1 MFQTIK
7 NLLKT
12 HRDIIL
18 YLIFGVLTTLVNYLI
33 YFPMFNLLHISALI
47 SNSVAWL
54 ISVIVAFLTNK
65 PFVFKSYNW
74 SFSVVVPEFV
84 KFISCRILS
93 GVLETAILWLAVDI
107 MQWNGNVWKLLTMVF
122 VIVINYIGSRW
133 IVFRGK

>member
-33 YFPMFNLLHISALI
+33 YFPMFNLLYISALI
-47 SNSVAWL
+47 SNIVAWL

-74 SFSVVVPEFV
+74 SISVVVPEFV
-84 KFISCRILS
+84 KFISCRIFS
-93 GVLETAILWLAVDI
+93 GVLETAVLWLTVDI
-107 MQWNGNVWKLLTMVF
+107 MQWNGNVWKLLTMAF
-122 VIVINYIGSRW
+122 VIIINYIGSKW